1 MRLSFASGE
10 RADFTMD
17 GGVVNL
23 GSAVGNGV
31 VLAGKDVAAWHARL
45 AVDARG
51 IVLEV
56 MDPGARTH
64 VNGRPVREK
73 ALLRCGDTLC
83 LGSTVI
89 VLRADPDT
97 MDADVVPPARPL
109 NTTAGAQPARV
120 VLRGVA
126 GRHFGKA
133 IAVNRSLVVGTG
145 GTCDLVLDELRVAP
159 RHAVLEFDGDR
170 LWLRNLDSGDGTFVN
185 GVRVRNAAIHA
196 GDQLAFEHSHFVV
209 EAPGLPARSELA
221 DDGSGIEAMTV
232 DGGAV
237 SADRDAPAGH
247 GGIWW
252 LIGAAA
258 LIALGLVLLI
268 HRGI

>member
-10 RADFTMD
+10 RADFSMD

-23 GSAVGNGV
+23 GSAGGNGV
-31 VLAGKDVAAWHARL
+31 VLAGKDVAPWHARL
-45 AVDARG
+45 ALDARG

-56 MDPGARTH
+56 MDPTARTH

-73 ALLRCGDTLC
+73 ALLRCGDTVC

-89 VLRADPDT
+89 VLRAEPDAIGAAT
-97 MDADVVPPARPL
+97 LPPVRAAAAAP
-109 NTTAGAQPARV
+109 TQPARV
-120 VLRGVA
+120 VLRGVS

-133 IAVNRSLVVGTG
+133 IAVNQSLVVGTG
-145 GTCDLVLDELRVAP
+145 AGCDLVLDESRVAQ
-159 RHAVLEFDGDR
+159 RHAVVELEGDR
-170 LWLRNLDSGDGTFVN
+170 LWLRNLDSGDGTLVN
-185 GVRVRNAAIHA
+185 GIRVHNAAIHA

-209 EAPGLPARSELA
+209 EAPGLPARGEAA
-221 DDGSGIEAMTV
+221 DPFGDVDAAAGDAGTPAADGEV
-232 DGGAV
+232 V
-237 SADRDAPAGH
+237 SAH
-247 GGIWW
+247 GAIWW

-258 LIALGLVLLI
+258 LIAVLLVLLI

>member
-10 RADFTMD
+10 RADFSMD

-23 GSAVGNGV
+23 GSAGGNGV
-31 VLAGKDVAAWHARL
+31 VLAGKDVAPWHARL
-45 AVDARG
+45 NLDARG

-56 MDPGARTH
+56 MDPNARTH

-73 ALLRCGDTLC
+73 ALLRCGDTVC
-83 LGSTVI
+83 LGSTLI
-89 VLRADPDT
+89 VLRAEPDAIGAVT
-97 MDADVVPPARPL
+97 LPPARASAIAP
-109 NTTAGAQPARV
+109 TQPARV
-120 VLRGVA
+120 VLRGVS

-133 IAVNRSLVVGTG
+133 IAVNQSLVVGTG
-145 GTCDLVLDELRVAP
+145 AGCDLVLDEARVAP
-159 RHAVLEFDGDR
+159 RHAMVELDGDR
-170 LWLRNLDSGDGTFVN
+170 LWLRNLDAGDGTLVN
-185 GVRVRNAAIHA
+185 GIRVRDAAIHA

-209 EAPGLPARSELA
+209 EAPGLPARGEAAAQAGDVEAASGDAATPAAGGDA
-221 DDGSGIEAMTV
+221 D
-232 DGGAV
+232 
-237 SADRDAPAGH
+237 SAH

-258 LIALGLVLLI
+258 LIALLLVLLI